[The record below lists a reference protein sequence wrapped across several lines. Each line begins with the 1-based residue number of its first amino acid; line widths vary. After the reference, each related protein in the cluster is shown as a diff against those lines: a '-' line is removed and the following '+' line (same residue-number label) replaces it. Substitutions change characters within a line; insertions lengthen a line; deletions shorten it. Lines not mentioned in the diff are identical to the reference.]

1 MLCSGGAVDS
11 ESIDKTMLQWRAL
24 AGAMPHLMCL
34 LDERRH
40 SCSANRTPC
49 EFHAECARTALE
61 LCVSHDEMKL
71 LSAQLLTIQESERK
85 RIAADLHDGIG
96 QSLSLIKFSLESAAG
111 LVSAGAVEE
120 AAEVLRLL
128 VPKVKDALGEVRSIS
143 MGLRPPML
151 DDLGIIATLAWFLRE
166 FERTCRAIR
175 LEKDFS
181 IREDDVPVQIR
192 VTIFRI
198 LQEALSNVVK
208 HADATLVRVS
218 LRKGDDALHL
228 LIEDNGQ
235 GFDPLDVSIREG
247 SDRGLGLLSMKE
259 RASLSGAR
267 FILESAVG
275 QGTRIRVSWPV
286 DTLPIS

>member
-1 MLCSGGAVDS
+1 MDS
-11 ESIDKTMLQWRAL
+11 ESIDKAMQQWRAS
-24 AGAMPHLMCL
+24 AVSMPHLMCL
-34 LDERRH
+34 LDESRV
-40 SCSANRTPC
+40 SCSANRVPC

-61 LCVSHDEMKL
+61 LCMSHDEMRL

-143 MGLRPPML
+143 MGLRPSML
-151 DDLGIIATLAWFLRE
+151 DDLGIIATLTWFLRE
-166 FERTCRAIR
+166 FEKTCREIR
-175 LEKDFS
+175 FEKDFS
-181 IREDDVPVQIR
+181 IREDEVPVPIR
-192 VTIFRI
+192 IMIFRI
-198 LQEALSNVVK
+198 LQEAMSNVVK
-208 HADATLVRVS
+208 HADADLVRVS

-228 LIEDNGQ
+228 SVEDNGQ
-235 GFDPLDVSIREG
+235 GFDPLEVAIRKG

-259 RASLSGAR
+259 RASLSGGS
-267 FILESAVG
+267 FILESAPD

-286 DTLPIS
+286 DTLSIS